1 MSKAAELANLIGN
14 INAGG
19 GGVNRNLIINGAMN
33 VYQRGS
39 DTIDHD
45 GTTSAYVLDRF
56 KLDTSGMD
64 ELHLTVTQDSSVPSG
79 QGFANSMKVDITTAE
94 SALAAD
100 EYIRILYGVEAQDLQ
115 ILNYG
120 TSDAKTITLS
130 FWVRS
135 NLTGAFA
142 VSIFQP
148 DDNRIINST
157 YSISSANT
165 WEKKTITFVGDTT
178 GVIDDDNG
186 AGFYINF
193 GLGTGSD
200 RTGTASSSWSTFANA
215 KMFNG
220 QVANITSSASND
232 FYLTGVQLE
241 IGQNETEF
249 ENEPVERTLA
259 KCQRY
264 YQKIGGHN
272 DLYSRINGGLVV
284 TSTRAFWTVRL
295 PVSLRDVPSLNAT
308 VSEWVINNGSEN
320 KTPSAIVATRGTPEA
335 MFFYTDWSGSAFSV
349 ADACEM
355 YANNNVTYKMD
366 ISSEL

>member
-1 MSKAAELANLIGN
+1 MSKAADLANLIGN
-14 INAGG
+14 INMGG
-19 GGVNRNLIINGAMN
+19 GGVNRNVIINGAMN

-45 GTTSAYVLDRF
+45 GTTSGYVLDRF

-94 SALAAD
+94 SALASD
-100 EYIRILYGVEAQDLQ
+100 EYIRILHGIEAQNLQ
-115 ILNYG
+115 LLNYG

-135 NLTGAFA
+135 NLTSTFA
-142 VSIFQP
+142 VSIYQP
-148 DDNRIINST
+148 DDDRIINST
-157 YSISSANT
+157 YSISSADT
-165 WEKKTITFVGDTT
+165 WEKKTITFEGDTT

-193 GLGTGSD
+193 ALGTGSD
-200 RTGTASSSWSTFANA
+200 RTGTASSSWSAFANA

-241 IGQNETEF
+241 IGQNPTEF
-249 ENEPVERTLA
+249 EHEPFAVTFE
-259 KCQRY
+259 KCKRY
-264 YQKIGGHN
+264 YFKWLAN
-272 DLYSRINGGLVV
+272 
-284 TSTRAFWTVRL
+284 STH
-295 PVSLRDVPSLNAT
+295 D
-308 VSEWVINNGSEN
+308 
-320 KTPSAIVATRGTPEA
+320 VATDAVMHGDTYAFGHYYLSPMMRGTPTFSSGGSFAANIEGA
-335 MFFYTDWSGSAFSV
+335 DRAISSLQINTATSGSSV
-349 ADACEM
+349 NFYGTTPDNNEAGKIGLWR
-355 YANNNVTYKMD
+355 ANNDDDAYLEF
-366 ISSEL
+366 ISEL